1 MANQQPTYPLD
12 RRILEIIMELTGT
25 TLEVNLDQGK
35 KATAKTYNDISSQV
49 ADGAWEMKLRNN
61 ENAKRPTEYE
71 PLHQNTWK
79 RIFGHARS
87 DGSIM
92 DEGKTISDSTLK
104 QIALFLG
111 YKEWE
116 DFETEI
122 DEVYQR
128 VVIEHGLVY
137 ENMGAE
143 DVYSTLMERCGYDDL
158 KAGDELEVH
167 WPKSRGYDLNG
178 DAFIKISYLGCAR
191 FRVNAVQNCSLKH
204 GDEFEVLCIKEGER
218 VYLANLIRNRRPIG
232 SYTGGYKVT
241 SIKKYPKQ

>member
-1 MANQQPTYPLD
+1 MAKPTYPLD
-12 RRILEIIMELTGT
+12 RRILEIIIELTGT
-25 TLEVNLDQGK
+25 TLEVNFDQGK

-128 VVIEHGLVY
+128 VVIEHESVH
-137 ENMGAE
+137 ENIDRE
-143 DVYSTLMERCGYDDL
+143 EVLSRQMERSGYADL
-158 KAGDELEVH
+158 KVGDELEVH
-167 WPKSRGYDLNG
+167 WPKSSGYDFNG
-178 DAFIKISYLGCAR
+178 DAFMKIFYLGCGR

-204 GDEFEVLCIKEGER
+204 GDEFEAVCMEEGEKL
-218 VYLANLIRNRRPIG
+218 YLINLIRNRRPIG
-232 SYTGGYKVT
+232 YYVSGDKVT
-241 SIKKYPKQ
+241 SIKKYPKR